1 MKKLWINPAKQD
13 PKESTM
19 NTEGDFGKF
28 TDFMRGIVKARPGKR
43 EPKSAS
49 SCPGPTA
56 T

>member
-1 MKKLWINPAKQD
+1 MKKTWNNPAKQP

-28 TDFMRGIVKARPGKR
+28 TDFMRGIVKVKPEKKRPK
-43 EPKSAS
+43 PVS
-49 SCPGPTA
+49 SSPSPVA